1 MSESPGRKTPEN
13 HRTPVS
19 GVDST
24 SAPGG
29 PAMLNAMRNAFIP
42 MIALLSATMIL
53 ADSGARAAEADS
65 IVVMRPS
72 ETVAFDA
79 GPRRIVGVFVVA
91 DGQCDLS
98 AVITEAFRDNASE
111 MADEALRI
119 QATLAPG
126 AASSIDA
133 GAGYRLQ
140 FACKSGAQTMSATT
154 LSETGVSRGVGQ
166 SAAFAE
172 TTGRRLAMLRAA
184 GI

>member
-1 MSESPGRKTPEN
+1 
-13 HRTPVS
+13 
-19 GVDST
+19 
-24 SAPGG
+24 
-29 PAMLNAMRNAFIP
+29 MLNAMRNANIP
-42 MIALLSATMIL
+42 LIALLSAMMIL
-53 ADSGARAAEADS
+53 VGSGARAAEADS
-65 IVVMRPS
+65 IVVMQPS

-98 AVITEAFRDNASE
+98 AVVTEAFRDSASE
-111 MADEALRI
+111 LADQGLRI

-140 FACKSGAQTMSATT
+140 FACKSGARTMIATT
-154 LSETGVSRGVGQ
+154 LSETGVSRGVEQ
-166 SAAFAE
+166 SAAFAD
-172 TTGRRLAMLRAA
+172 TTGRRLAMQRAA

>member
-1 MSESPGRKTPEN
+1 
-13 HRTPVS
+13 
-19 GVDST
+19 
-24 SAPGG
+24 
-29 PAMLNAMRNAFIP
+29 MLNAMRNACIS

-53 ADSGARAAEADS
+53 AGSGARAAEADS
-65 IVVMRPS
+65 IVVMQPS

-79 GPRRIVGVFVVA
+79 GPRRIVGVFIVA

-98 AVITEAFRDNASE
+98 AVVTDAFRDSASE
-111 MADEALRI
+111 LADQALLRV

-140 FACKSGAQTMSATT
+140 FACKSGAQTMIATI
-154 LSETGVSRGVGQ
+154 LSETGVSRGVEQ

>member
-1 MSESPGRKTPEN
+1 M
-13 HRTPVS
+13 
-19 GVDST
+19 
-24 SAPGG
+24 
-29 PAMLNAMRNAFIP
+29 NAMRNACIS

-53 ADSGARAAEADS
+53 AGSGARAAEADS
-65 IVVMRPS
+65 IVVMQPS

-79 GPRRIVGVFVVA
+79 GPRRIVGVFIVA

-98 AVITEAFRDNASE
+98 AVVTDAFRDSASE
-111 MADEALRI
+111 LADQALLRV

-140 FACKSGAQTMSATT
+140 FACKSGAQTMIATI
-154 LSETGVSRGVGQ
+154 LSETGVSRGVEQ